1 MDVVDD
7 GGHIWPTLSW
17 ADAVQIT
24 ETDNDRVF
32 HLLTSTAV
40 AVFARYQPSWTQ
52 EAGRPLLIGEH
63 PLAQGRGFQA
73 TDLAGKSFTITVR
86 PHDTATAPEIAQ
98 LYAQVRTALALMVHG
113 AHDDPTMADRLADAW
128 GIRPWVCAFC
138 SAPFAHW
145 VDARTHEQTVHPERA
160 GSTC

>member
-1 MDVVDD
+1 MTVVDA
-7 GGHIWPTLSW
+7 GGRIGRTLSW
-17 ADAVQIT
+17 AEAVQIN

-32 HLLTSTAV
+32 HLLTTTAV

-73 TDLAGKSFTITVR
+73 TDLAGTSLTMTVR
-86 PHDTATAPEIAQ
+86 PHDTASGPEMAR
-98 LYAQVRTALALMVHG
+98 LYAQVRTSLALIVHG
-113 AHDDPTMADRLADAW
+113 AHGDPAIADGWADAW
-128 GIRPWVCAFC
+128 GIRPWVCTFC

-145 VDARTHEQTVHPERA
+145 VDAQTHEQTVHPERA
-160 GSTC
+160 GSPC